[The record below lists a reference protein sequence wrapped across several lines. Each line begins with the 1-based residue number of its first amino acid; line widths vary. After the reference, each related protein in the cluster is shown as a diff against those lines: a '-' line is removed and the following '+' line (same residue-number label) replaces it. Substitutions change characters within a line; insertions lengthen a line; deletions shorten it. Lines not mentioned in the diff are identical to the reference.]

1 MSSNDTLVSRI
12 AELEKKQ
19 AIANRLLQIGQ
30 GLNRAEDED
39 DILHVLARPA
49 LEAGVFSAELDY
61 VDCDEDGNPEWIE
74 TVAVWQAQNI
84 EVAKKTLGRRGYLP
98 DNPFFELWLKQTDGC
113 LVVEDMQDDERLDE
127 HLQAIA
133 KQHGIKASVVI
144 ILKQAGSWIG
154 VFTVTWAESHTFT
167 EEEIAIYRS
176 LPTMAGPAIANRRA
190 YLSEQQARRE
200 RELLYQ
206 ISQGL
211 NNAETE
217 QDIVDVLRRDNI
229 RTGASTVMLS
239 YIDSNESGEPEWMQ
253 SAADWT
259 NLAGLPEDIFTRFNI
274 RTFEAARRWIEDPE
288 HAYFIADMENHENLD
303 DVTRSLFQA
312 WDIGATVVIPLVQSG
327 RWIGV
332 VFYFWP
338 IAQQFTENENRVFD
352 SLPALVAPVVANR
365 RAYLAEQET
374 RREREMLY
382 QISQQLNGAK
392 SDAEVLDILA
402 GPAIE
407 AGAFFA
413 DLIYAEGD
421 TGDLEWG
428 EVVASWDAMGADLVP
443 VGTRYY
449 FPEFPLSGLLVQNIE
464 APTVIP
470 NVPESE
476 LVDENTRGVLVDAL
490 NTRALVTIPLSQS
503 GRWIGFLVFLWDEA
517 HELSESER
525 TYYETLPVL
534 ASAAVAN
541 RRQIRLTQRSEA
553 LIRAAVDATPDWMFA
568 KDREFRWILAN
579 KAIAEAVGT
588 TPDQLVSK
596 TDLELGWTEDEV
608 FGNEEKG
615 IIGFRSDDEAVLAG
629 EEIHNPNDPATLADG
644 ETHIFDTYKVP
655 LRDTDGNIFG
665 VLGFSRD
672 VTEMIQ
678 TQEALQEAYERAE
691 RLVEERSSQLE
702 ESRGLLR
709 AFLDNF
715 PALVF
720 AKDTEGHIILG
731 NDALAA
737 FFGVE
742 SLDEVLGK
750 TVHDFLPAEMAD
762 PIWES
767 EKNVLETGEVLE
779 IEEIA
784 LRDGEERNML
794 TTKFPLYNAERE
806 IYAVGGLILDVTE
819 QKQAELER
827 ERLQKEVIRAQ
838 EIALK
843 ELSSPVIPVIPGVL
857 VLPLI
862 GTVDTARAQDIMET
876 LLDTIVE
883 SGARVVIIDITGVPV
898 VDTSIANY
906 LLQMFRAVSL
916 LGAECALV
924 GISPDIAQT
933 VVSLGVEL
941 KGVTTRGNLSSG
953 IEYALRRLGKKIV
966 NL

>member
-1 MSSNDTLVSRI
+1 MMPSNDTLESRI

-74 TVAVWQAQNI
+74 TVAVWQAQNL
-84 EVAKKTLGRRGYLP
+84 EVVKKTLGRRGYLP

-113 LVVEDMQDDERLDE
+113 LVVEDMQSDERLDE
-127 HLQAIA
+127 HLRAIA
-133 KQHGIKASVVI
+133 KQHSIKASVVI
-144 ILKQAGSWIG
+144 ILKQAGNWIG
-154 VFTVTWAESHTFT
+154 VFTVTWAESHAFT
-167 EEEIAIYRS
+167 DEETAIYRS
-176 LPTMAGPAIANRRA
+176 LPAMAGPAIANRRA

-200 RELLYQ
+200 RE
-206 ISQGL
+206 
-211 NNAETE
+211 
-217 QDIVDVLRRDNI
+217 
-229 RTGASTVMLS
+229 
-239 YIDSNESGEPEWMQ
+239 
-253 SAADWT
+253 
-259 NLAGLPEDIFTRFNI
+259 
-274 RTFEAARRWIEDPE
+274 
-288 HAYFIADMENHENLD
+288 
-303 DVTRSLFQA
+303 
-312 WDIGATVVIPLVQSG
+312 
-327 RWIGV
+327 
-332 VFYFWP
+332 
-338 IAQQFTENENRVFD
+338 
-352 SLPALVAPVVANR
+352 
-365 RAYLAEQET
+365 
-374 RREREMLY
+374 MLY
-382 QISQQLNGAK
+382 QISQKLNGAK

-413 DLIYAEGD
+413 DLIYAEGE

-428 EVVASWDAMGADLVP
+428 EVVASWDKMGGDLVP

-449 FPEFPLSGLLVQNIE
+449 FPEFPLSGLLVQDME
-464 APTVIP
+464 SPTVIP

-476 LVDENTRGVLVDAL
+476 LVDENTRGLLVDAL
-490 NTRALVTIPLSQS
+490 HTRALVTIPLSQS
-503 GRWIGFLVFLWDEA
+503 GRWIGFLVFLWDEV

-588 TPDQLVSK
+588 TPDQLVGK

-615 IIGFRSDDEAVLAG
+615 IVGFRADDEAVLAG
-629 EEIHNPNDPATLADG
+629 EEIHNPNDPATLTDG

-678 TQEALQEAYERAE
+678 AQDALQEAYDRAE
-691 RLVEERSSQLE
+691 RLVEERSSELE

-720 AKDTEGHIILG
+720 AKNTKGEIILG

-742 SLDEVLGK
+742 SLNEVLGK
-750 TVHDFLPAEMAD
+750 TVHDFLPDEMAD

-767 EKNVLETGEVLE
+767 EKSVLETGEVLE

-819 QKQAELER
+819 QKQAEMER
-827 ERLQKEVIRAQ
+827 ERLQQEVIRAQ

-843 ELSSPVIPVIPGVL
+843 ELSSPVIPVMPGVL

-924 GISPDIAQT
+924 GISPEIAQT
-933 VVSLGVEL
+933 VVALGVEL